1 MSTTATT
8 RRVPSRTFLCCIPV
22 RVGVAFLGVLGFL
35 GGAAMATFA
44 IIQMK
49 RSPGTTGNKVALII
63 QIVIYILLAIL
74 SVIGLIGAISR
85 KLAFVRSYFWMVFV
99 HLLLSIGLGIY
110 AIVHNFKDAPKYI
123 DECAGGSD
131 DPSVLQSCQ
140 DGSKLFKGI
149 MIAVFVFVWLLE
161 IWACSIVHSY
171 SKQLVEEQAVKDTE
185 NW

>member
-1 MSTTATT
+1 MSEVNN
-8 RRVPSRTFLCCIPV
+8 RRVSSRTFLCCIPV
-22 RVGVAFLGVLGFL
+22 RAGVVIISLIGFL
-35 GGAAMATFA
+35 GGSAMTVFA

-49 RSPGTTGNKVALII
+49 RSPGTTGNKVSLTI

-85 KLAFVRSYFWMVFV
+85 KLAFVRSYFWMVFM

-110 AIVHNFKDAPKYI
+110 AIVHNFKDAAVYI
-123 DECAGGSD
+123 DECASGSE
-131 DPSVLQSCQ
+131 DPSVLKSCQ
-140 DGSKLFKGI
+140 DGSKLFKGT

-161 IWACSIVHSY
+161 IWACSIVHNY
-171 SKQLVEEQAVKDTE
+171 SKQLIEEQTVKDTE

>member
-1 MSTTATT
+1 MT
-8 RRVPSRTFLCCIPV
+8 
-22 RVGVAFLGVLGFL
+22 
-35 GGAAMATFA
+35 TFA
-44 IIQMK
+44 IIQIK
-49 RSPGTTGNKVALII
+49 RSPGTTGNKVSLVI

-99 HLLLSIGLGIY
+99 HLLLSIGLGVY

-123 DECAGGSD
+123 DECVSGSE
-131 DPSVLQSCQ
+131 DPSVLKSCE

-149 MIAVFVFVWLLE
+149 MIAVFIFVWLLE

-171 SKQLVEEQAVKDTE
+171 SKQLSEEQDAKDPE

>member
-1 MSTTATT
+1 M
-8 RRVPSRTFLCCIPV
+8 
-22 RVGVAFLGVLGFL
+22 
-35 GGAAMATFA
+35 
-44 IIQMK
+44 
-49 RSPGTTGNKVALII
+49 
-63 QIVIYILLAIL
+63 
-74 SVIGLIGAISR
+74 
-85 KLAFVRSYFWMVFV
+85 

-161 IWACSIVHSY
+161 ICQFFISFHFCSCLSFFIIIRGLFNCA
-171 SKQLVEEQAVKDTE
+171 QLQQAAR
-185 NW
+185 